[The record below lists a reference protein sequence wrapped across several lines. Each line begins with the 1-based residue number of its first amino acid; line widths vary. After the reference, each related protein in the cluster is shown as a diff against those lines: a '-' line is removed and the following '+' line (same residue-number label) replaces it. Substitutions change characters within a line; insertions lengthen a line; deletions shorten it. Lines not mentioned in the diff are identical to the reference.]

1 MAVVTPIKIDKYV
14 IEQPVILAPMSGVT
28 DKPFRKM
35 ARKFGAPLLVTE
47 MVASRSMILQTRQSM
62 QKCQFDHEGGLTS
75 VQLAGCDPESMAE
88 AAKLNEDLGAAMID
102 INFGCP
108 AKKIVNSYSGSHL
121 MRDECKAAK
130 ILEAT
135 AKAVSIPVTLKMR
148 LGWDDNSKNAA
159 KLAQIAEGVGIK
171 MITIHGRTRCQFYSG
186 SADWREVAKVKQAV
200 SIPVIVNGDIKSL
213 NDALTALEHSGA
225 DGVMVGRGAYGKPWL
240 IGQIVDYF
248 RTGSLPPEPNNAEK
262 YNIIIE
268 HYEDMLSYYG
278 VITGV
283 MMARKHLSWY
293 SSGLPNSA
301 SMRAAINKTSDPN
314 EVKRLM
320 HEFFAHLQDETCK

>member
-1 MAVVTPIKIDKYV
+1 MVTPIKIDKHI

-28 DKPFRKM
+28 DKPFRKV

-88 AAKLNEDLGAAMID
+88 AAKLNEDMGAAMID

-135 AKAVSIPVTLKMR
+135 AAAVSIPVTLKMR

-159 KLAQIAEGVGIK
+159 KLAQIAESVGIK

-186 SADWREVAKVKQAV
+186 SADWKEVAKVKQVV
-200 SIPVIVNGDIKSL
+200 SLPVIVNGDIKSL
-213 NDALTALEHSGA
+213 EDALIALKDSGA
-225 DGVMVGRGAYGKPWL
+225 DGIMVGRGAYGKPWI
-240 IGQIVDYF
+240 IGQLVEYF
-248 RTGSLPPEPNNAEK
+248 KSGKLPEEPSNQEK
-262 YNIIIE
+262 YQIIME

-278 VITGV
+278 IQTGV
-283 MMARKHLSWY
+283 MMARKHLGWY
-293 SSGLPNSA
+293 SAGMPNSA
-301 SMRAAINKTSDPN
+301 TMRAAINRSSDPF
-314 EVKRLM
+314 EVKTLM
-320 HEFFAHLQDETCK
+320 QEFFESLTH